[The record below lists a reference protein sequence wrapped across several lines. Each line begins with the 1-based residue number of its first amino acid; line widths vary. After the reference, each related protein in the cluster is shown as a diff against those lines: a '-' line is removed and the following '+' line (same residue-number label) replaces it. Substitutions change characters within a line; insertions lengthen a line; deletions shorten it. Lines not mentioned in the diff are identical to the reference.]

1 MQIWNQRSDVKLVEL
16 QVRWYKGV
24 TKVRVGV
31 LEKSFLEIW
40 RRLTDVTE
48 HLRIVLRG
56 EDKMKDS
63 QTALASIDGWNKNV
77 MICS

>member
-1 MQIWNQRSDVKLVEL
+1 MRLVEL
-16 QVRWYKGV
+16 RVRWYKGV

-56 EDKMKDS
+56 EDKIKDL

>member
-1 MQIWNQRSDVKLVEL
+1 MR
-16 QVRWYKGV
+16 VRWYKGV
-24 TKVRVGV
+24 TKGV

-48 HLRIVLRG
+48 YLRIVLRG

-63 QTALASIDGWNKNV
+63 QTALAFIDG
-77 MICS
+77 